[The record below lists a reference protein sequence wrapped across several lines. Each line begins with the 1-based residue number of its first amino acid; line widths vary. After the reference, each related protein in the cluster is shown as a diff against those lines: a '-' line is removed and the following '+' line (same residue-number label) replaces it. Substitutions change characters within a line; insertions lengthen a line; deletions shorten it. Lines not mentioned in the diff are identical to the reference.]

1 MRISSS
7 TLSSILFFSATRRRF
22 HSASAFTVHKSFSEL
37 IHRYDAFIL
46 DQFGVMHDGVNA
58 LDGAVDCVRE
68 LHKSGKTLIILSNTS
83 APSQAAL
90 QKLPKFGFDE
100 THFLGAVTSGEEA
113 SKYIRKTFGG
123 SHQLSPSKA
132 LFITWDAS
140 DVNNPRLTAT
150 PQRFLQECGHVNVAS
165 SVEEADFLL
174 LHGSEVWYKGENL
187 SQQQSLKQFIEQ
199 GDLSD
204 LEPILQTC
212 LDRNL
217 PCVCANPDFV
227 VQTPEGGQAHMPG
240 KIAARYQELGG
251 DVILFGKPHMEQ
263 FLACIDR
270 LGMDKNRVA
279 HVGDSLHHDIAGA
292 YRAGIPSV
300 FVTSGIH
307 AGEFG
312 TIFGELPDMEQ
323 IERVVKQAGPAVPT
337 HVVSAFRI

>member
-1 MRISSS
+1 MKFASS
-7 TLSSILFFSATRRRF
+7 TVSSILFFTAASRRRF

-58 LDGAVDCVRE
+58 LDGAVHCVRE
-68 LHKSGKTLIILSNTS
+68 LYENGKTLIILSNTS

-113 SKYIRKTFGG
+113 SKYIRKTFG
-123 SHQLSPSKA
+123 SQSSSPSKA
-132 LFITWDAS
+132 LFLTWDAS
-140 DVNNPRLTAT
+140 DVDNPRLTAT
-150 PQRFLQECGHVNVAS
+150 PQRFLQECGHVQVAS
-165 SVEEADFLL
+165 TIEEADLLL
-174 LHGSEVWYKGENL
+174 LHGSEVWYRGDFL
-187 SQQQSLKQFIEQ
+187 SQQSLKRFIEE
-199 GDLSD
+199 GDLVD
-204 LEPILQTC
+204 LEPILQAC
-212 LDRNL
+212 IDRSL

-251 DVILFGKPHMEQ
+251 HTTLFGKPQKEQ

-270 LGMDKNRVA
+270 LGLDKNRVA

-292 YRAGIPSV
+292 YQAGIPSV

-307 AGEFG
+307 ANQFG
-312 TIFGELPDMEQ
+312 TSFGELPSMEL
-323 IERVVKQAGPAVPT
+323 IEKVVTEAGLAVPT